1 MKKLKTI
8 TPILLLVAALFSIG
22 QSCTPT
28 PEPEPEPESC
38 SNNGIS
44 YKIDGTLYEFDN
56 AQVTAEI
63 HNDAAI
69 GKFYDIW
76 TDQVVNGQN
85 GFYYHSTITDT
96 DESAPF
102 ASDWFTT
109 NEVGNISFLNN
120 KTNVNITFTIIRGAN
135 AVGDPVEINF
145 SGSYDDNGTTHQ
157 ITDGKIC
164 TDIDI
169 VQ

>member
-8 TPILLLVAALFSIG
+8 TPILLLLVAFFSII
-22 QSCTPT
+22 QSCKKKDKKPIQ
-28 PEPEPEPESC
+28 SLC
-38 SNNGIS
+38 SNDGIH

-63 HNDAAI
+63 YNDAAI

-85 GFYYHSTITDT
+85 GFYYHSTITET

-109 NEVGNISFLNN
+109 NDVGNIIFLNN
-120 KTNVNITFTIIRGAN
+120 KTNVNMTFTIIRGGN

-157 ITDGKIC
+157 ITEGKIC

-169 VQ
+169 VH